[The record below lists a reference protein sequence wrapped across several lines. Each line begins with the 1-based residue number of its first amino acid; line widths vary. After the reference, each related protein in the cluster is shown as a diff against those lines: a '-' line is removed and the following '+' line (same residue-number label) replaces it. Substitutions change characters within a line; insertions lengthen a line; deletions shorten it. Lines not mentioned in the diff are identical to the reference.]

1 MYKFQDLRRVRGPSK
16 DSRPIEAVNFDGH
29 WLDDELSCFDTLSA
43 EGRSSF
49 KRSISTQELASDGS
63 MYMSSRL
70 PEKELKINF
79 FWHTKSIDE
88 YNQKLQQL
96 KRILYKPQC
105 KVRFL
110 DEQNFFYVGTVT
122 ELELEK
128 VTLRSKGTI
137 TIMCNQPFKFS
148 DAKTIESLN
157 SDITI
162 SDKDLIYPVKPKKIT
177 IIPNKDGSDVEIIN
191 KTTGKKLMATIS
203 YSNGKEIVFDFDS
216 LDFKVDKVSHLMD
229 IDLSSN
235 FDDFY
240 IEDGDKITTNVSGS
254 CKIEYEVKQL

>member
-16 DSRPIEAVNFDGH
+16 DSRPVEAVELDGH
-29 WLDDELSCFDTLSA
+29 WLDDEISCFQTLNV

-49 KRSISTQELASDGS
+49 KRSINSQELASDGS
-63 MYMSSRL
+63 MYLSSRL
-70 PEKELKINF
+70 PQKELKINF
-79 FWHTKSIDE
+79 YWKTKDIKE

-96 KRILYKPQC
+96 KKIIYKPQ
-105 KVRFL
+105 VQIRFL
-110 DEQNFFYVGTVT
+110 DEQNFFYVGTAT

-128 VTLRSKGTI
+128 VTLSTKGTI
-137 TIMCNQPFKFS
+137 TITCNQPFKYS
-148 DAKTIESLN
+148 DVKTIESFD
-157 SDITI
+157 SKITV
-162 SDKDLIYPVKPKKIT
+162 SDKELIYPVKPKKIT

-191 KTTGKKLMATIS
+191 KTTEKKLMATIS

-216 LDFKVDKVSHLMD
+216 LDFKVDKVSHLMAL
-229 IDLSSN
+229 DLSSN

-240 IEDGDKITTNVSGS
+240 IENGDEITINVSGS